1 LNVVGTMRIK
11 MEADPDYHQN
21 ITSDDFLIMKDIG
34 LGASTQYPTKSN
46 CGFTVLEKSKL
57 QTPDLVIYFRTLNNK
72 LDKTK
77 HRELIQEYLKILAF
91 RAVFE
96 TSDANNHNFLIKLDT
111 KQLYSIDE
119 NVIFKGFDN
128 KKMFSH
134 YPAREIGETLH
145 SFVIESD
152 YMLTVCE
159 NWLTMIEKDP
169 NKLYQL
175 LAKFEFEEMEH
186 LEIVKA
192 NLKALIQKAKNKEL
206 KFCRE

>member
-1 LNVVGTMRIK
+1 
-11 MEADPDYHQN
+11 
-21 ITSDDFLIMKDIG
+21 
-34 LGASTQYPTKSN
+34 
-46 CGFTVLEKSKL
+46 
-57 QTPDLVIYFRTLNNK
+57 
-72 LDKTK
+72 
-77 HRELIQEYLKILAF
+77 
-91 RAVFE
+91 
-96 TSDANNHNFLIKLDT
+96 LIKLDT